1 MKTAVICAMEEEIKP
16 ITGLI
21 PNTLRRREAGIDLS
35 EIDFDGHTVLIAL
48 SGVGKANAASCA
60 QHLISTHGCDRI
72 INVGMA
78 GSCGAV
84 PLGGVIVPDKAV
96 YHDLPMEWV
105 ALQSPFVESFTPDE
119 SLAQAAVSMCSRLE
133 IPCARGTLAT
143 GERFVDDSADRAD
156 IRNRTGCSCI
166 DMEGAAIAHV
176 AMKNGVPFV
185 CIKVM
190 SDSADNSALDSFN
203 DSLTV
208 KEYCLRS
215 AAIVCGMLTEL

>member
-16 ITGLI
+16 ILSLI
-21 PNTLRRREAGIDLS
+21 PNTLRRREAGIDLC
-35 EIDFDGHTVLIAL
+35 EIDFDGHKVLIAL

-60 QHLISTHGCDRI
+60 QHLISAHGCDRI

-78 GSCGAV
+78 GSCGSA
-84 PLGGVIVPDKAV
+84 PLGGVIVPDRVV
-96 YHDLPMEWV
+96 YHDLPMEWA
-105 ALQSPFVESFTPDE
+105 ALQAPFVDSFTPDE
-119 SLAQAAVSMCSRLE
+119 SLAQSAVFMCSRLE

-143 GERFVDDSADRAD
+143 GERFVSVSADRAD
-156 IRNRTGCSCI
+156 IQKRTGCSCV

-176 AMKNGVPFV
+176 AMKNGVPFA

-190 SDSADNSALDSFN
+190 SDSADDSALDSFN
-203 DSLTV
+203 ASLTV

-215 AAIVCGMLTEL
+215 AAIVCGMLTEF